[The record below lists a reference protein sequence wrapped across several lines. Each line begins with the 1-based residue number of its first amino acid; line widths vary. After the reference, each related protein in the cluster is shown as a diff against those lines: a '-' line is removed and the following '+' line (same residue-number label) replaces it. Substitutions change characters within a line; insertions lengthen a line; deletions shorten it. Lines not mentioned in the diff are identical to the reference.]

1 MKHNK
6 ILAAL
11 VATMWLVT
19 LSATAFAEPTILSG
33 DRQTFD
39 KNAAPQILRNITIT
53 EDSETVHITAGE
65 VRITLPDSLEMIF
78 DSYRTGL
85 DITLFGTAVDNGK
98 VLEVPEFSFEDG
110 DKTLV
115 IPIDADF
122 ELGEEMVISWA
133 YVEGFHDS
141 PSSSDYMYF
150 TINDD
155 TTKYYDTQP
164 LYIENSSITDT
175 QRPDIPTNLVVEDT
189 EDGVK
194 LTWEDPTDLDLD
206 VIKVLRGLN
215 TSPISGTAY
224 IEIGKGIQEFIDTDV
239 EEGETVKYILRSTD
253 GKNDSE
259 NSEEIHF
266 VVGTGTTAEEVAVEE
281 EVVEEEVVE
290 EPVDEE
296 VVEEE
301 VVEEPVVE
309 ETPFENPFE
318 DIDEHWASA
327 EILKLAEE
335 GIVTGVS
342 EISFN
347 PDGNLNRAEASAVLY
362 RVLGFDE
369 PTEPE
374 ENPFSDVSADA
385 WYAGYVSNMKALEM
399 IHGYGDDTYRPG
411 NNISRAEFIK
421 LALEVYYYVT
431 SDEEIRSEI
440 DALMEG
446 ETTTMFRDLEEDWYT
461 PYVTT
466 AGEMGFVSGYAC
478 DPGRCFGATKSITR
492 AEATVILNNIFID
505 YLTTEEESV

>member
-1 MKHNK
+1 MKYSFHF
-6 ILAAL
+6 LSFLCAAL
-11 VATMWLVT
+11 LFSNV
-19 LSATAFAEPTILSG
+19 AFAAPTMSSI
-33 DRQTFD
+33 DNKTFD
-39 KNAAPQILRNITIT
+39 ENSSSSELYDITIT
-53 EDSETVHITAGE
+53 DDTETPAITAAYGLKLQIPE
-65 VRITLPDSLEMIF
+65 ALSAIYDAERIVIEIDLYGD
-78 DSYRTGL
+78 
-85 DITLFGTAVDNGK
+85 AVDAGK
-98 VLEVPEFSFEDG
+98 IASAPEFSFEDG

-115 IPIDADF
+115 IPVLADF
-122 ELGEEMVISWA
+122 EAGESFSIRDISL
-133 YVEGFHDS
+133 EGF
-141 PSSSDYMYF
+141 
-150 TINDD
+150 NA
-155 TTKYYDTQP
+155 TTAGVEHLTL
-164 LYIENSSITDT
+164 LYS
-175 QRPDIPTNLVVEDT
+175 DT
-189 EDGVK
+189 EDAVQNEHSLRIDASSNTDRTSPSAAENFEVTQVSDTSVK
-194 LTWEDPTDLDLD
+194 LTWTDPTDLDLFI
-206 VIKVLRGLN
+206 VEVLRGIN
-215 TSPISGTAY
+215 IYPVSGTSYEQIAP
-224 IEIGKGIQEFIDTDV
+224 GIQEYTD
-239 EEGETVKYILRSTD
+239 EDLEIGDTVKYMLRGDD
-253 GKNDSE
+253 GINQGDLT
-259 NSEEIHF
+259 EELSYTM
-266 VVGTGTTAEEVAVEE
+266 VSMDELVVEE
-281 EVVEEEVVE
+281 PVEEVVE

-446 ETTTMFRDLEEDWYT
+446 ETTNMFRDLEEDWYT

-505 YLTTEEESV
+505 YLTTEDVVE